1 MIVILRKNCQIYLSG
16 GKIMNQEEKILD
28 INIVDI
34 EELPFVLSNQ
44 FDKLDEL
51 ESNVQKAVEMAIEAK
66 SKAENAQVKIGLFD
80 FSKKDAI
87 NLLQSASEGLAEG
100 IMTAAEAQKVSFE
113 YQTKLTEITKF
124 LFGLGLSNLAMNRSV
139 VRELELKLKGASKEG
154 ISDLAKQEL
163 KNVIMQLKAQE
174 DIMSKQ
180 AKLTDKVKQQNESI
194 VSHFKKL
201 SKHEECFE
209 EQKKE
214 NAKFEKKIRY
224 NEDKI
229 KSLKTALKKQ
239 EDEFIEK
246 SDLLDKKYLEV
257 TGQLKDELVNL
268 MNTFSE
274 NSETTKQNINLIS
287 ERMNTQI
294 SLFKDKLSKVEVD
307 LSNEIKSLETHLIN
321 TIDELKEEVSK
332 KDKEAYNKLIDLQG
346 RVNALDVI
354 TSKLGWKIG
363 ISIVAIGSLIL
374 NIIQICGII

>member
-1 MIVILRKNCQIYLSG
+1 
-16 GKIMNQEEKILD
+16 MNEEEMILD
-28 INIVDI
+28 ISMVNA
-34 EELPFVLSNQ
+34 EELPFVLSDQ
-44 FDKLDEL
+44 FDKLTAL

-124 LFGLGLSNLAMNRSV
+124 LFGLGVSNLTMNRSV
-139 VRELELKLKGASKEG
+139 VRELELKLKGASEEE

-180 AKLTDKVKQQNESI
+180 AKLTDKIKQQNKSI
-194 VSHFKKL
+194 VSHFERL
-201 SKHEECFE
+201 SEHEECFE
-209 EQKKE
+209 EQKNE
-214 NAKFEKKIRY
+214 NAKFEKEIRD

-229 KSLKTALKKQ
+229 KSLKKSLKEQ
-239 EDEFIEK
+239 EDELIEK
-246 SDLLDKKYLEV
+246 SNTLDKKYSDA

-268 MNTFSE
+268 MKTVNK
-274 NSETTKQNINLIS
+274 NSEITKHNIHSIS
-287 ERMNTQI
+287 ERMNTKI
-294 SLFKDKLSKVEVD
+294 SLFKDELSKVEVD
-307 LSNEIKSLETHLIN
+307 LSSEIKSLEKHLIN

-346 RVNALDVI
+346 RVNGLDVI

-374 NIIQICGII
+374 NIIQICGIV